1 MRESAIDSLLIR
13 YAGIK
18 SANDIADMTGLEPED
33 VVRRTQELLASIML
47 SPEQLVAKNIFQLME
62 IAAAQFER
70 FASATDEDVA
80 RLGNTA
86 AGAVGRIQ
94 GAVEKIIAL
103 QKADYTER
111 DAHTGHLI
119 AKAVSRAADRVMEQL
134 GSDRLEASKL
144 EIEEAII
151 TQLVEIAPEVEG

>member
-1 MRESAIDSLLIR
+1 MRESAIDSLLVQ

-18 SANDIADMTGLEPED
+18 TPNDIAEMTGLTPED
-33 VVRRTQELLASIML
+33 VVRRTNEILGSIML

-62 IAAAQFER
+62 IASAQFER
-70 FASATDEDVA
+70 FSRASDEDVA

-103 QKADYTER
+103 QKADYSER
-111 DAHTGHLI
+111 DAHTGHII
-119 AKAVSRAADRVMEQL
+119 ARAVSEAADKVIAQL
-134 GSDRLEASKL
+134 SAGSLEVSKI
-144 EIEEAII
+144 EVEEAII
-151 TQLVEIAPEVEG
+151 TQLVEMSPEVEG